1 MITLICALKEADMVF
16 NRFINVCFFMS
27 IYIFVPLQCTII
39 YMTNLQMSKTKLG
52 MSVDNEENE
61 WNEYTYCCRKLS
73 KF

>member
-61 WNEYTYCCRKLS
+61 
-73 KF
+73 